1 MRRRKAELGVTCSAP
16 AWRCMR
22 DMRAKGGQ
30 GVGQANLGRLQA
42 CNSTFEAG
50 ARVQRCG
57 GRTRAEPAL
66 GGSPDRSFCRVGVCV
81 PS

>member
-1 MRRRKAELGVTCSAP
+1 MRRRKAELRATCSAP
-16 AWRCMR
+16 AWRRMQ

-30 GVGQANLGRLQA
+30 GVRQANLDRLQA

-50 ARVQRCG
+50 AGGQRCG
-57 GRTRAEPAL
+57 GRARAGPAL
-66 GGSPDRSFCRVGVCV
+66 GGSPDRSFCHVGFCV